1 MKQGVEREKRK
12 KRQAFCRKNLKWF
25 ILVGVALAISLI
37 ILALW
42 IVSYITDRT
51 TLNLLKLCLGDGI
64 SEDMTELNIPSERC
78 NEPLIILLNLS
89 LFKNLKKVTVGDEA
103 MMYVNNVVIGDLPNL
118 ETIEIGMNSFTTAKE
133 SYASLNRYFSLYNC
147 PSLREVKIGSFS
159 FSDFAT
165 CSISKVPRLQLIQI
179 GELSKKGYNFVFS
192 SLQLKG
198 RGLKGN

>member
-1 MKQGVEREKRK
+1 MKQGTEREKRK

-25 ILVGVALAISLI
+25 ILVGVAVAISLI
-37 ILALW
+37 VLALW

-103 MMYVNNVVIGDLPNL
+103 MMYVNNVVIGDLPNEQFYDGKGEL
-118 ETIEIGMNSFTTAKE
+118 RVVE
-133 SYASLNRYFSLYNC
+133 SLLQ
-147 PSLREVKIGSFS
+147 P
-159 FSDFAT
+159 
-165 CSISKVPRLQLIQI
+165 LQLSLLEGSEDRQLLLLRLLLVLHHQGPSFAAHSDRRAEQKGIQLRVFFLAAEGQEFE
-179 GELSKKGYNFVFS
+179 GELTE
-192 SLQLKG
+192 
-198 RGLKGN
+198 